1 MNKRAALLAN
11 EGVIEIR
18 EFPRPELQ
26 CDDVLISTRMLQP
39 AVHTRRLDSLAAC
52 YARILQ
58 ISSMIFDSLSFD
70 IFNPAVG
77 FSE

>member
-1 MNKRAALLAN
+1 MQAAVLVN

-18 EFPRPELQ
+18 EVPRPELQ
-26 CDDVLISTRMLQP
+26 CDDDVLISTRMLQP
-39 AVHTRRLDSLAAC
+39 AVHTRRLVSHAAY

-77 FSE
+77 FSA